1 VAQSVVSCQL
11 RPAGPVEP
19 PGGQVLGLAGVGV
32 GGLLLAAAYK
42 LSDGRFGLFCPL
54 KSTTGL
60 DCPLCGT
67 TRATA
72 AAFNGDWAAAWGFNA
87 PMLLVLPVV
96 AVAVGYQL
104 SAWALERARLVRL
117 PRIRISRRRQDALT
131 KVFLVA
137 MLVFGVLRNLV

>member
-1 VAQSVVSCQL
+1 MAQSVVPFEL
-11 RPAGPVEP
+11 RPSGPVES
-19 PGGQVLGLAGVGV
+19 PGRQVLGLAAVGV

-42 LSDGRFGLFCPL
+42 LSDGRFGLPCPL
-54 KSTTGL
+54 KAATGL

-72 AAFNGDWAAAWGFNA
+72 AAFQGDWAAAWAFNG
-87 PMLLVLPVV
+87 PMVLVLPVV

-131 KVFLVA
+131 KWFLVA
-137 MLVFGVLRNLV
+137 MLVFGVLRNIF